1 MIETASA
8 VGHAH
13 DDNCIFCKIAAG
25 HIPSRKVYE
34 DEELLAFH
42 DIAPWAPVHFLIIP
56 KRHIASL
63 AHTQPADAALL
74 HRVTELAQAEAGVVA
89 VAPPLSSYLSP
100 HEMLLVLHLEFA
112 PGVTAAQLTQTI
124 EHLRAAIKE
133 IEPDVQHVFVH
144 PVASAAK
151 LTLPEAKQPRT

>member
-74 HRVTELAQAEAGVVA
+74 GRILTLAPQ
-89 VAPPLSSYLSP
+89 L
-100 HEMLLVLHLEFA
+100 
-112 PGVTAAQLTQTI
+112 AAQEGCTPYPAGGFRVQINTG
-124 EHLRAAIKE
+124 EEGGQEVHHL
-133 IEPDVQHVFVH
+133 HVHVIGG
-144 PVASAAK
+144 
-151 LTLPEAKQPRT
+151 PRPWKK

>member
-56 KRHIASL
+56 KRHITSMAAL
-63 AHTQPADAALL
+63 TEADAALMGKIMTLAPKLALEQGCEPYPNGGFRVVVNTGAHGGQEVPHL
-74 HRVTELAQAEAGVVA
+74 HV
-89 VAPPLSSYLSP
+89 
-100 HEMLLVLHLEFA
+100 
-112 PGVTAAQLTQTI
+112 
-124 EHLRAAIKE
+124 
-133 IEPDVQHVFVH
+133 HVMGG
-144 PVASAAK
+144 
-151 LTLPEAKQPRT
+151 PRPWSKG